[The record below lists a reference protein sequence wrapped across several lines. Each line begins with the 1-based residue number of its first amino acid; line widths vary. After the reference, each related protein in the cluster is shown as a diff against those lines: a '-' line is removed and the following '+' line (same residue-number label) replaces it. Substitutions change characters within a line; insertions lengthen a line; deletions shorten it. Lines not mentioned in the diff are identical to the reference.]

1 MTIREQ
7 IEWYLNRIG
16 DQMSAEDAAE
26 ILALLNRIALRSGGK
41 RGGKPQRNLHHLKKA
56 GEKSPVFIF

>member
-41 RGGKPQRNLHHLKKA
+41 RG
-56 GEKSPVFIF
+56 